1 MTVLNEK
8 QRKAANRALIFS
20 ILFAL
25 ISILLSGG
33 ITMSLP
39 PSTYIFLGVFILL
52 FIPTVVL
59 GLIALKAPPTRKKA
73 IASLII
79 TILFS
84 MIFFFS
90 AASGLRGIPARQ
102 SLVNIENTVLSACAG
117 QAIQGTASYQ
127 LGPGP
132 HRIVAVNESE
142 YSPVSTSYIN
152 NDYWPAILS
161 ELDLVLCLGDEYSEK
176 IESCDYSDGTVKSR
190 YQFKRDLLLV
200 APLTGETISSVTL
213 AGSMPK
219 ECPSGINQ
227 GNSDD
232 IKGSKPT
239 FFDINSWLEDTLS
252 PGN

>member
-117 QAIQGTASYQ
+117 QAIQ
-127 LGPGP
+127 
-132 HRIVAVNESE
+132 
-142 YSPVSTSYIN
+142 
-152 NDYWPAILS
+152 
-161 ELDLVLCLGDEYSEK
+161 
-176 IESCDYSDGTVKSR
+176 
-190 YQFKRDLLLV
+190 
-200 APLTGETISSVTL
+200 
-213 AGSMPK
+213 
-219 ECPSGINQ
+219 
-227 GNSDD
+227 
-232 IKGSKPT
+232 
-239 FFDINSWLEDTLS
+239 
-252 PGN
+252 